1 MVTRPLLTPEDHAR
15 LSEAI
20 RAAEAN
26 TSGEIYVVV
35 AEYAD
40 SFRLVPVLWGALFAL
55 LLPWPLLYAT
65 DFSIVQILLL
75 QALGFVAV
83 SAILSLPE
91 LRYRVVPAAIAEEA
105 THRAAELHFMV
116 HGIHLTTERTGVLLY
131 VCMQPRRIEVLA
143 DSGIHSKVDPAEW
156 EKAVSHIASGARA
169 GRLADGLIAAIR
181 STGELLAQH
190 FPRRADDRN
199 ELPDRVVEYSGRY
212 PR

>member
-1 MVTRPLLTPEDHAR
+1 MVTGPLLTPEDHAR

-55 LLPWPLLYAT
+55 LLPWPLLYVT
-65 DFSIVQILLL
+65 GFSLVQILLL
-75 QALGFVAV
+75 QGLGFVAV
-83 SAILSLPE
+83 SAILSLPQ

-131 VCMQPRRIEVLA
+131 VCMMPRRIEVLA
-143 DSGIHSKVDPAEW
+143 DAGIHSKVDPATW
-156 EKAVSHIASGARA
+156 DKTVAQIASEARA
-169 GRLADGLIAAIR
+169 GRLADGLIAAIH

-190 FPRRADDRN
+190 FPRRPDDRN
-199 ELPDRVVEYSGRY
+199 ELPDRVMEYSGRY